1 MANENTARTASTF
14 GTARASAS
22 ASPAPSVRKT
32 PARANRRA
40 PRSARLALAIPAV
53 LFLLAFMVVP
63 MALLV
68 VISFQDAGASA
79 FTVERYANLLTSPTY
94 LTDIVVTLGVALLTT
109 ALVLLLAYPAASLL
123 VNAKRKWVRTLL
135 YVVLVS
141 PLLTSVVVRSFA
153 WVVMLS
159 QNGLV
164 NQLLET
170 FGIIDEPLTL
180 LWNMGAVVL
189 AYVQV
194 LLPFAVLP
202 LTTSLGE
209 VRPQLRQA
217 SMSLGA
223 GRARSFFS
231 VVLPLTIPG
240 AVNGGVI
247 VFSLTAGS
255 YITPLLIGGGTQPI
269 LPLAIYQQAIQISD
283 LNMAAAMAV
292 VLLVLVV
299 AIILPVEFFLKRWEA
314 KIYG

>member
-1 MANENTARTASTF
+1 MATENVAAARHEAAF
-14 GTARASAS
+14 ANASAS
-22 ASPAPSVRKT
+22 RAHAPH
-32 PARANRRA
+32 ANRRRA
-40 PRSARLALAIPAV
+40 PRSARLALAIPAL

-68 VISFQDAGASA
+68 FISFQDVSAGT
-79 FTVERYANLLTSPTY
+79 FTLDRYASLLTSSTY
-94 LTDIVVTLGVALLTT
+94 VTDIAVTLGVALLTT

-164 NQLLET
+164 NQVLET
-170 FGIIDEPLTL
+170 FGVISEPLTL

-202 LTTSLGE
+202 LATSLGE

-223 GRARSFFS
+223 GRVRSFFS

-255 YITPLLIGGGTQPI
+255 YITPLLIGGGAQPI
-269 LPLAIYQQAIQISD
+269 LPLAIYQQALQISD

-292 VLLVLVV
+292 VLLALVV
-299 AIILPVEFFLKRWEA
+299 LIIVPVEVFLKRWEA

>member
-1 MANENTARTASTF
+1 MAAVNPAARTAAPVA
-14 GTARASAS
+14 AR
-22 ASPAPSVRKT
+22 RRT
-32 PARANRRA
+32 PRNARI
-40 PRSARLALAIPAV
+40 ALAVPAL
-53 LFLLAFMVVP
+53 LFLLAFMVAP
-63 MALLV
+63 MTLLAV
-68 VISFQDAGASA
+68 VSFQSPDADA
-79 FTVERYANLLTSPTY
+79 FTIDRYASLLTSPTY
-94 LTDIVVTLGVALLTT
+94 LTDIAVTLGVALLTT

-123 VNAKRKWVRTLL
+123 ANAKRKWVRTLL
-135 YVVLVS
+135 YIALVS

-164 NQLLET
+164 NQVLET
-170 FGIIDEPLTL
+170 FGVIDQPLTL

-202 LTTSLGE
+202 VATSLGE

-223 GRARSFFS
+223 GRIRSFFS

-283 LNMAAAMAV
+283 LHMAAAMAV
-292 VLLVLVV
+292 VLLALVV
-299 AIILPVEFFLKRWEA
+299 LIILPAELFLKRWEA

>member
-1 MANENTARTASTF
+1 MAGATS
-14 GTARASAS
+14 ARA
-22 ASPAPSVRKT
+22 T
-32 PARANRRA
+32 RAANRRRA
-40 PRSARLALAIPAV
+40 PRSARLALAIPAL
-53 LFLLAFMVVP
+53 LFLVAFMVVP

-68 VISFQDAGASA
+68 IISFQNPDAGA
-79 FTVERYANLLTSPTY
+79 FTLERYANLLTSPTY
-94 LTDIVVTLGVALLTT
+94 LTDIVVTLGVAILTT

-123 VNAKRKWVRTLL
+123 VNAKSKGVRTLL
-135 YVVLVS
+135 YIVLVS

-164 NQLLET
+164 NQVLEAA
-170 FGIIDEPLTL
+170 GVIEEPLTL

-202 LTTSLGE
+202 LATSLGE

-223 GRARSFFS
+223 GRVRSFFS
-231 VVLPLTIPG
+231 VVMPLTIPG

-283 LNMAAAMAV
+283 LRMAAAMAV

-299 AIILPVEFFLKRWEA
+299 LIILPAELLLKRWEA

>member
-1 MANENTARTASTF
+1 MKGSR
-14 GTARASAS
+14 
-22 ASPAPSVRKT
+22 P
-32 PARANRRA
+32 
-40 PRSARLALAIPAV
+40 ARLALAIPAI
-53 LFLLAFMVVP
+53 LFLIAFMVIP

-68 VISFQDAGASA
+68 VISFQDAGAGA
-79 FTVERYANLLTSPTY
+79 FTPQRYVSLLTSPTY
-94 LTDIVVTLGVALLTT
+94 LTDIVVTLGVAILTT

-123 VNAKRKWVRTLL
+123 VEAKRKWVRTLL

-164 NQLLET
+164 NQVLET
-170 FGIIDEPLTL
+170 IGVIDEPLTL
-180 LWNMGAVVL
+180 LWNMGAIVL

-202 LTTSLGE
+202 LATSLGE
-209 VRPQLRQA
+209 VKPQLKQA

-223 GRARSFFS
+223 SRARSFFS
-231 VVLPLTIPG
+231 VVLPLTVPG

-283 LNMAAAMAV
+283 LSMAAAMAV
-292 VLLVLVV
+292 VLLALV
-299 AIILPVEFFLKRWEA
+299 AIIIIPVEIFLKRWEA

>member
-1 MANENTARTASTF
+1 MAGANV
-14 GTARASAS
+14 GRA
-22 ASPAPSVRKT
+22 PEHT
-32 PARANRRA
+32 GRRHT
-40 PRSARLALAIPAV
+40 PRSARMALAIPAL
-53 LFLLAFMVVP
+53 LFLVAFMVVP

-68 VISFQDAGASA
+68 FISFQNGDAGA
-79 FTVERYANLLTSPTY
+79 FTIDRYASLLTSPTY
-94 LTDIVVTLGVALLTT
+94 VTDIAVTLGVALLTT

-123 VNAKRKWVRTLL
+123 VNAKRKGVRTLL
-135 YVVLVS
+135 YIVLVS

-164 NQLLET
+164 NQVLEAA
-170 FGIIDEPLTL
+170 GVIEEPLTL

-202 LTTSLGE
+202 LATSLGE

-223 GRARSFFS
+223 GRVRSFFS
-231 VVLPLTIPG
+231 VVLPLTVPG

-283 LNMAAAMAV
+283 LRMAAAMAV
-292 VLLVLVV
+292 VLLVLV
-299 AIILPVEFFLKRWEA
+299 ALIILPAELFLKRWEA

>member
-1 MANENTARTASTF
+1 MAGATS
-14 GTARASAS
+14 ARA
-22 ASPAPSVRKT
+22 
-32 PARANRRA
+32 ARAANRRRA
-40 PRSARLALAIPAV
+40 PRSARLALAIPAL
-53 LFLLAFMVVP
+53 LFLVAFMVVP

-68 VISFQDAGASA
+68 IISFQNPDAGA
-79 FTVERYANLLTSPTY
+79 FTLERYANLLTSPTY
-94 LTDIVVTLGVALLTT
+94 LTDIVVTLGVAILTT

-123 VNAKRKWVRTLL
+123 VNAKSKGVRTLL
-135 YVVLVS
+135 YIVLVS

-164 NQLLET
+164 NQVLEAA
-170 FGIIDEPLTL
+170 GVIEEPLTL

-202 LTTSLGE
+202 LATSLGE

-223 GRARSFFS
+223 GRVRSFFS
-231 VVLPLTIPG
+231 VVMPLTIPG

-283 LNMAAAMAV
+283 LRMAAAMAV

-299 AIILPVEFFLKRWEA
+299 LIILPAELFLKRWEA

>member
-1 MANENTARTASTF
+1 M
-14 GTARASAS
+14 
-22 ASPAPSVRKT
+22 
-32 PARANRRA
+32 
-40 PRSARLALAIPAV
+40 
-53 LFLLAFMVVP
+53 
-63 MALLV
+63 
-68 VISFQDAGASA
+68 
-79 FTVERYANLLTSPTY
+79 
-94 LTDIVVTLGVALLTT
+94 
-109 ALVLLLAYPAASLL
+109 
-123 VNAKRKWVRTLL
+123 RTLL
-135 YVVLVS
+135 YIVLVS

-164 NQLLET
+164 NQVLEAA
-170 FGIIDEPLTL
+170 GVIEEPLTL

-202 LTTSLGE
+202 LATSLGE

-223 GRARSFFS
+223 GRVRSFFS
-231 VVLPLTIPG
+231 VVLPLTVPG

-283 LNMAAAMAV
+283 LRMAAAMAV

-299 AIILPVEFFLKRWEA
+299 LIILPAELFLKRWEA

>member
-1 MANENTARTASTF
+1 MAGATS
-14 GTARASAS
+14 ARAS
-22 ASPAPSVRKT
+22 
-32 PARANRRA
+32 RAANRRRA
-40 PRSARLALAIPAV
+40 PRSARLALAIPAL
-53 LFLLAFMVVP
+53 LFLVAFMVVP

-68 VISFQDAGASA
+68 IISFQNPDAGA
-79 FTVERYANLLTSPTY
+79 FTLERYANLLTSPTY
-94 LTDIVVTLGVALLTT
+94 LTDIVVTLGVAILTT

-123 VNAKRKWVRTLL
+123 VNAKSKGVRTLL
-135 YVVLVS
+135 YIVLVS

-164 NQLLET
+164 NQVLEAA
-170 FGIIDEPLTL
+170 GVIEEPLTL

-202 LTTSLGE
+202 LATSLGE

-223 GRARSFFS
+223 GRVRSFFS
-231 VVLPLTIPG
+231 VVMPLTIPG

-283 LNMAAAMAV
+283 LRMAAAMAV

-299 AIILPVEFFLKRWEA
+299 LIILPAELFLKRWEA

>member
-1 MANENTARTASTF
+1 MAGATS
-14 GTARASAS
+14 ARA
-22 ASPAPSVRKT
+22 T
-32 PARANRRA
+32 RAANRRRA
-40 PRSARLALAIPAV
+40 PRSARLALAIPAL
-53 LFLLAFMVVP
+53 LFLVAFMVVP

-68 VISFQDAGASA
+68 IISFQNPDAGA
-79 FTVERYANLLTSPTY
+79 FTLERYANLLTSPTY
-94 LTDIVVTLGVALLTT
+94 LTDIVVTLGVAILTT

-123 VNAKRKWVRTLL
+123 VNAKSKGVRTLL
-135 YVVLVS
+135 YIVLVS

-164 NQLLET
+164 NQVLEAA
-170 FGIIDEPLTL
+170 GVIEEPLTL

-202 LTTSLGE
+202 LATSLGE

-223 GRARSFFS
+223 GRVRSFFS
-231 VVLPLTIPG
+231 VVMPLTIPG

-283 LNMAAAMAV
+283 LRMAAAMAV

-299 AIILPVEFFLKRWEA
+299 LIILPAELFLKRWEA

>member
-1 MANENTARTASTF
+1 MAGANV
-14 GTARASAS
+14 GRA
-22 ASPAPSVRKT
+22 PEHT
-32 PARANRRA
+32 GRRHT
-40 PRSARLALAIPAV
+40 PRSARMALAIPAL
-53 LFLLAFMVVP
+53 LFLVAFMVVP

-68 VISFQDAGASA
+68 FISFQNGDAGPLSDIASEPG
-79 FTVERYANLLTSPTY
+79 V
-94 LTDIVVTLGVALLTT
+94 TDIAVTLGVALLTT

-123 VNAKRKWVRTLL
+123 VNAKRKGVRTLL
-135 YVVLVS
+135 YIVLVS

-164 NQLLET
+164 NQVLEAA
-170 FGIIDEPLTL
+170 GVIEEPLTL

-202 LTTSLGE
+202 LATSLGE

-223 GRARSFFS
+223 GRVRSFFS
-231 VVLPLTIPG
+231 VVLPLTVPG

-283 LNMAAAMAV
+283 LRMAAAMAV

-299 AIILPVEFFLKRWEA
+299 LIILPAELFLKRWEA

>member
-1 MANENTARTASTF
+1 MAGENTAA
-14 GTARASAS
+14 ARH
-22 ASPAPSVRKT
+22 PKR
-32 PARANRRA
+32 
-40 PRSARLALAIPAV
+40 RSARLALAIPAL

-68 VISFQDAGASA
+68 FISFQDADRSA
-79 FTVERYANLLTSPTY
+79 FTLDRYASLLTSSTY
-94 LTDIVVTLGVALLTT
+94 VTDIAVTLGVALLTT

-164 NQLLET
+164 NQVLEA
-170 FGIIDEPLTL
+170 FGIISEPLTL

-202 LTTSLGE
+202 LATSLGE

-223 GRARSFFS
+223 GRIRSFFS
-231 VVLPLTIPG
+231 VVMPLTIPG
-240 AVNGGVI
+240 AVNGGQLYHAAAYRRRHAAY
-247 VFSLTAGS
+247 FAAGNLPAGHPDFRPEHGSRHGRGAAGAGS
-255 YITPLLIGGGTQPI
+255 TDYC
-269 LPLAIYQQAIQISD
+269 S
-283 LNMAAAMAV
+283 
-292 VLLVLVV
+292 
-299 AIILPVEFFLKRWEA
+299 R
-314 KIYG
+314 